1 MGYKSESSDSGS
13 RQAGR
18 EAGRSVP
25 GTTPGEVAARSPSA
39 ADPYRLTALMEGTDT
54 RPYSQVTQQT
64 NLLGMILRTT
74 PDLMDS

>member
-1 MGYKSESSDSGS
+1 MVPMGSKSESSDSGS

-18 EAGRSVP
+18 QAGRSVP
-25 GTTPGEVAARSPSA
+25 GTTPGEVA